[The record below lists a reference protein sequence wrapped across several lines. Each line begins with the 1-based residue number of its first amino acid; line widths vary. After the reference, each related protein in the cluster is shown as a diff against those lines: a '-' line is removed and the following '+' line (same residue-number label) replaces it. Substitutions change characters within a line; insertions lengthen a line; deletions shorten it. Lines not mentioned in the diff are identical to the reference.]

1 MTVVVVKPTTI
12 TGAMLVSTTL
22 AEDSAAAWSSGTTY
36 AAGDQVHL
44 ASTHRRYQSLQGSNT
59 NHDPSSA
66 ASAAWWVDIGA
77 TNRWAMFDQ
86 SLGSLTVAPLTF
98 SVTVAPGAITA
109 LALLQLQAAELRVTM
124 RDTPGG
130 ATVYD
135 QTFDLSS
142 AAISDAWEY
151 CFAPLDYRTEFV
163 VRDLP
168 SFGLCEVDIT
178 VTGDGVSQ
186 VQVGEVAMG
195 PAYSLGDYPH
205 NVTLGIQDYSRKST
219 DDFGVTTLVR
229 RSYARKMDL
238 RFVLDGSQLSK
249 VYSVLS
255 NLRATP
261 CVWVPSDDA
270 TLDACIVYGWA
281 GSFSID
287 AQTRAKHYCSLQV
300 EGLT

>member
-1 MTVVVVKPTTI
+1 MSVIVVKPTTI
-12 TGAMLVSTTL
+12 TSAMLVSSTL
-22 AEDSAAAWSSGTTY
+22 AEDSSAAWSSGTTY
-36 AAGDQVHL
+36 AAGEQVHL
-44 ASTHRRYQSLQGSNT
+44 VSTHRRYQSLQASNT
-59 NHDPSSA
+59 NHDPSSVA
-66 ASAAWWVDIGA
+66 AAAWWVDIGA
-77 TNRWAMFDQ
+77 TNRWSMFDG
-86 SLGSLTVAPLTF
+86 SLGSLTVAPLSF
-98 SVTVAPGAITA
+98 SVTVRPGAITS
-109 LALLQLQAAELRVTM
+109 LALLELQAAELRVTM
-124 RDTPGG
+124 RDAPGG
-130 ATVYD
+130 STVYD

-142 AAISDAWEY
+142 TAISDAWEY

-163 VRDLP
+163 LRDLP
-168 SFGLCEVDIT
+168 TFGLCEVDIT
-178 VTGDGVSQ
+178 LTGDGANQ
-186 VQVGEVAMG
+186 VQCGEVAMG
-195 PAYSLGDYPH
+195 PAYSLGEYPH
-205 NVTLGIQDYSRKST
+205 NVQLGIQDYSRKTT

-255 NLRATP
+255 SLRATP

-281 GSFSID
+281 GTFSID